1 MVLRLAFISLT
12 DIHKYIL
19 FLPVRWYWSY
29 RTTGYYSRSTRQ
41 FCQYKIYHMLLLVL
55 LLVPLVGIFTIS
67 SRSFATADSHFK
79 EVKFIGLA
87 TLIINLLVSIVIW
100 ILFDFSSN
108 QFQFVQECYESSQFS
123 IYLGV
128 DGISIYFVLLTT
140 IIMPIAL
147 LSN

>member
-1 MVLRLAFISLT
+1 
-12 DIHKYIL
+12 
-19 FLPVRWYWSY
+19 
-29 RTTGYYSRSTRQ
+29 
-41 FCQYKIYHMLLLVL
+41 MLLLVL
-55 LLVPLVGIFTIS
+55 LLVPLIGIFIIS

-100 ILFDFSSN
+100 ILFDFSTN

-128 DGISIYFVLLTT
+128 DGISIYFMLLTT